1 MGLTSTPPRIP
12 VIHIGMPK
20 TATKT
25 LQWRLFI
32 GHSEIYFLGRFDGPG
47 PKYQKY
53 RKKYDYCRDVLVQ
66 SLMNE
71 IAYGRVG
78 NPNYEKC
85 KKILAKILATASENN
100 LLPVWS
106 WESYTTDCLQNNKVR
121 AHNLKMVFGKAKIII
136 NIRNPIGLIESAY
149 FQQLKKHNAGS
160 IRNFRFLPYYQTI
173 NNWLR
178 DNYDGQILNH
188 LQYAETIQA
197 YIEEFGKENVHV
209 FLFEDLIDN
218 QRNYFIRLCDAMGIN
233 SEEGIM
239 LCSEKVENARWTTNQ
254 TSELIKITQSIK
266 KSLSFSLSGR
276 KKRRLL
282 LNLNEHGRPINPG
295 KKAHANISPE
305 WQEKI
310 FNQTRQ
316 GHLWLQENYKLPLD
330 KYGYL
335 GNKGKT

>member
-1 MGLTSTPPRIP
+1 VSLSSTPPRTP

-25 LQWRLFI
+25 LQWGLFN
-32 GHSEIYFLGRFDGPG
+32 GHSEIYYLGRLQGPQFRSDHKKFDF
-47 PKYQKY
+47 
-53 RKKYDYCRDVLVQ
+53 CRDANVQ
-66 SLMNE
+66 SLMIQ
-71 IAYGRVG
+71 IAYGRVD

-85 KKILAKILATASENN
+85 KKLLTKILIPASDNN

-106 WESYTTDCLQNNKVR
+106 WESYTTDGLQINKVR
-121 AHNLKMVFGKAKIII
+121 AHNLKMVFGKAKILIT
-136 NIRNPIGLIESAY
+136 IRNPIRLIESTY
-149 FQQLKKHNAGS
+149 FLQLKTNNERRS
-160 IRNFRFLPYYQTI
+160 IRRFGFLPYYQTI

-197 YIEEFGKENVHV
+197 YTEEFGKENVHV

-218 QRNYFIRLCDAMGIN
+218 QRNYFIRICDAMGIN
-233 SEEGIM
+233 SEEGIK
-239 LCSEKVENARWTTNQ
+239 LCNERVENRRWTENQ
-254 TSELIKITQSIK
+254 INRLIKITKSIPK
-266 KSLSFSLSGR
+266 IIFYNFTNMQERR
-276 KKRRLL
+276 KLL
-282 LNLNEHGRPINPG
+282 GLDKFNMPIDSA
-295 KKAHANISPE
+295 KKAQATISSE

-316 GHLWLQENYKLPLD
+316 GHLWLQDNYKLPLE

>member
-1 MGLTSTPPRIP
+1 MELNTTPARIP

-25 LQWRLFI
+25 LQWGLFI
-32 GHSEIYFLGRFDGPG
+32 GHSEIYYLGRFNGPQFRS
-47 PKYQKY
+47 Y
-53 RKKYDYCRDVLVQ
+53 KKYDCCRDAYVQ
-66 SLMNE
+66 SLMNQ
-71 IAYGRVG
+71 ITYGHVD
-78 NPNYEKC
+78 NPNYKKC
-85 KKILAKILATASENN
+85 KKILTKILAPASEKN

-106 WESYTTDCLQNNKVR
+106 WESYTTDNLQINKVR

-136 NIRNPIGLIESAY
+136 IIRNPIRLIESAY
-149 FQQLKKHNAGS
+149 FQQLKKYNGGS
-160 IRNFRFLPYYQTI
+160 IRRFRFLPYYQTI

-209 FLFEDLIDN
+209 FLFEDLLDN
-218 QRNYFIRLCDAMGIN
+218 QRNYFIRLCEAMGIN

-239 LCSEKVENARWTTNQ
+239 LCNENVENTRWTTNQ
-254 TSELIKITQSIK
+254 INELIKITQSIK
-266 KSLSFSLSGR
+266 KTLSFSLSGR

-282 LNLNEHGRPINPG
+282 LNLNKQGLPINPG
-295 KKAHANISPE
+295 KKAHAHISPE

-335 GNKGKT
+335 GNIGKT

>member
-1 MGLTSTPPRIP
+1 
-12 VIHIGMPK
+12 MPK

-25 LQWRLFI
+25 LQWGLFN
-32 GHSEIYFLGRFDGPG
+32 GHSEIYYLGRFDGP
-47 PKYQKY
+47 KFQKY
-53 RKKYDYCRDVLVQ
+53 HKKYDYCRDAYVQ
-66 SLMNE
+66 SLMNQ
-71 IAYGRVG
+71 IAYGRVD
-78 NPNYEKC
+78 NPNYEEC
-85 KKILAKILATASENN
+85 KKILIKILAPASEKN

-106 WESYTTDCLQNNKVR
+106 WESYTTGNLQNSKVR

-136 NIRNPIGLIESAY
+136 TIRNPIRLIESAY
-149 FQQLKKHNAGS
+149 FQQLKKYNAGS
-160 IRNFRFLPYYQTI
+160 LKRFRFLPYYQTI

-188 LQYAETIQA
+188 LHYAETIQA
-197 YIEEFGKENVHV
+197 YVEEFGKENVHV

-218 QRNYFIRLCDAMGIN
+218 QRNYFIRLCDALGIN

-239 LCSEKVENARWTTNQ
+239 LCNEKVENTRWTTNQ
-254 TSELIKITQSIK
+254 TNELIKITQSIK
-266 KSLSFSLSGR
+266 KTLSFSLSGR

-282 LNLNEHGRPINPG
+282 LNLNEHGWPINPG
-295 KKAHANISPE
+295 KKAHAHISPE